1 MSDELDDDL
10 AGLSPFAPPEL
21 IEEAKAKAAKNKKP
35 EKPQTPVE
43 PEVPVVEEPPVSL
56 TKPVVAEA
64 TVTVNTGEIVELEIE
79 PVAEPVVEAPVE
91 PVVAAAPMNVSL
103 TKRTPVVDDDGIE
116 LADAP
121 LTLMQ
126 PKAAAPVT
134 ASNPI
139 VDAPVAAP
147 VVPSAPLDSEATIV
161 ASANRP
167 AQPTEETFVAP
178 VQVTNTASA
187 PVVPVTAATPIIEEE
202 SEVVSTREP
211 VDARKA
217 NAEVREQGIR
227 TAPISETYER
237 REIRPEVTRVS
248 AQGSSREKLWEENA
262 KKQRKA
268 SSRVLIWIIVVAAVL
283 GSAAAIGIT
292 VVTS

>member
-21 IEEAKAKAAKNKKP
+21 IEEAKARAAKNKKS
-35 EKPQTPVE
+35 VE
-43 PEVPVVEEPPVSL
+43 PAAPEEPIVEEPPVSL

-64 TVTVNTGEIVELEIE
+64 TVTVNTGELVELAEE
-79 PVAEPVVEAPVE
+79 PVAPAAEEPAVVLPPV
-91 PVVAAAPMNVSL
+91 NISL

-121 LTLMQ
+121 LTLLQ
-126 PKAAAPVT
+126 PKAAAPAVNI
-134 ASNPI
+134 A
-139 VDAPVAAP
+139 
-147 VVPSAPLDSEATIV
+147 PSAPIEAEATII
-161 ASANRP
+161 ASSNRP
-167 AQPTEETFVAP
+167 AEPTEETFVASNP
-178 VQVTNTASA
+178 VTNTASA
-187 PVVPVTAATPIIEEE
+187 PVAPVTAATPVVEEE
-202 SEVVSTREP
+202 SEIISTREP
-211 VDARKA
+211 VDARRA

-248 AQGSSREKLWEENA
+248 AQGRSREALWQENA

-268 SSRVLIWIIVVAAVL
+268 SSRVLVWIIVVAAVL

-292 VVTS
+292 VLTS